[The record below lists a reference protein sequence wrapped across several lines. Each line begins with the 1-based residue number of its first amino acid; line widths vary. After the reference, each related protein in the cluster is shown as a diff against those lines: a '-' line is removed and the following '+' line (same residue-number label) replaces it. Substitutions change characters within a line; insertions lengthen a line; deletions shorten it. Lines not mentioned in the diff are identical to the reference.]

1 MLTKPV
7 NELTLGDLQELRKQ
21 IEEINEVGFNV
32 PNINAQT
39 SAYSDKPYL
48 IGKPY
53 IIRTVT
59 MIYTGRL
66 VEVYPHEL
74 VIEDAAWIPET
85 ARWADTLR
93 EGKFNEVEPYCDG
106 DKVIIGRGAILDAV
120 FWRKELPRTQK

>member
-21 IEEINEVGFNV
+21 IEEINAAGFNV
-32 PNINAQT
+32 PNVNAQPST
-39 SAYSDKPYL
+39 DSGKPYQVGKPYL
-48 IGKPY
+48 
-53 IIRTVT
+53 IRTVT

-66 VEVYPHEL
+66 IEVYPHEL

-93 EGKFNEVEPYCDG
+93 EGNFNEVEPYCDG

-120 FWRKELPRTQK
+120 EWRNELPRRQK